1 MGTPYRRPG
10 WLRRQAKNHP
20 TMLVVGT
27 LCVAAVVIEVA
38 VLSGV
43 LSLSPHHGGASGPT
57 PPNLNPYD
65 EQIDH
70 VWANIVYTGGQSGYF
85 VALQHQDLCGAAC
98 QTLHPISTQ
107 TTPTIGILFFFNVT
121 NTASTDQNI
130 SLPQLGISGSD
141 QSVFKLATLCCYT
154 AAGESYS
161 EPLVGPLP
169 FLASGNTGSTIGL
182 EGFVYSTVTIP
193 ESSLGYYV
201 LYFNVTSLSSP

>member
-20 TMLVVGT
+20 AMIVVGT

-43 LSLSPHHGGASGPT
+43 LSLALHRGGGTGPT

-70 VWANIVYTGGQSGYF
+70 VWGNIVYTGSQSGYF
-85 VALQHQDLCGAAC
+85 VALQHQDLCGAGC
-98 QTLHPISTQ
+98 ETLHLIPTQ

-121 NTASTDQNI
+121 NTAATGQNLST
-130 SLPQLGISGSD
+130 PQLGISGSD
-141 QSVFKLATLCCYT
+141 QSAFQLATLCCYSS
-154 AAGESYS
+154 ESQPYS
-161 EPLVGPLP
+161 EPLTGPLHFSP
-169 FLASGNTGSTIGL
+169 SGDTGSTIGL
-182 EGFVYSTVTIP
+182 EGFVYSTATIP
-193 ESSLGYYV
+193 ESTLGYYV